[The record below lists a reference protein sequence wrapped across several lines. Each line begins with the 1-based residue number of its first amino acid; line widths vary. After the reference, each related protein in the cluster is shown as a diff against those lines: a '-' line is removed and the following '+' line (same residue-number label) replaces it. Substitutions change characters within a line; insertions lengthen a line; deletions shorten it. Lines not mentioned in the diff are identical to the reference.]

1 MRVTIRLVSEM
12 VVSIPSTP
20 TKVHD
25 EGPALVAGVVDVAED
40 VGELDGGASD
50 VGEETVPRPAV
61 LRTEVAAVAS
71 VAASVGV
78 GAGGAVLQEVESS
91 AVTSA
96 HPTIRINC

>member
-12 VVSIPSTP
+12 EVSMPSAP

-25 EGPALVAGVVDVAED
+25 EGEALVAGVVDVAED
-40 VGELDGGASD
+40 VGELDGGAAD
-50 VGEETVPRPAV
+50 VDDEVVPRPAV
-61 LRTEVAAVAS
+61 LGTESGAGAS
-71 VAASVGV
+71 VVASVGV
-78 GAGGAVLQEVESS
+78 GAGGAELQEVKSS

>member
-12 VVSIPSTP
+12 VVSIPSAP

-25 EGPALVAGVVDVAED
+25 VGTALVAGVVDVALD
-40 VGELDGGASD
+40 VEELDGGAAD
-50 VGEETVPRPAV
+50 VGEEVLAV
-61 LRTEVAAVAS
+61 LGREVGAIAS
-71 VAASVGV
+71 LAASVGV
-78 GAGGAVLQEVESS
+78 GAGGAVLQEVKSS